1 MLPIMKTPI
10 LIPVFIVVLAF
21 TCRTVQASGAIY
33 SAKPNPEAVISSPAS
48 STTVSYSVFDTATIA
63 PPNNNVSLVSGVIN
77 NTAGSINESTL
88 RNIAPATVPE
98 PSSLI
103 LTGFGFMGLLVYRR
117 CRKNESK
124 ANA

>member
-1 MLPIMKTPI
+1 MKTLI

-33 SAKPNPEAVISSPAS
+33 SAKPNPEAVISVPAS
-48 STTVSYSVFDTATIA
+48 STVSYSVFDTATIA
-63 PPNNNVSLVSGVIN
+63 PPNNNVSLVSGV
-77 NTAGSINESTL
+77 AAPINEFTL

-103 LTGFGFMGLLVYRR
+103 LTGFGFMGLFVYRH
-117 CRKNESK
+117 CRKNQSK